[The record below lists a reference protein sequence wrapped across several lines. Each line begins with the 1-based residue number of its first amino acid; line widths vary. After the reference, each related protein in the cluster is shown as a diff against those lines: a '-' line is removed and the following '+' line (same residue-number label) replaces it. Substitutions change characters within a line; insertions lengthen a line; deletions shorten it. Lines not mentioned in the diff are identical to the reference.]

1 MHTHP
6 NVSGRFIPTHA
17 SVTGTSDLARAYILK
32 VVHRTLR
39 LAIVAFL
46 LAGCSAGPASPSQ
59 SVSLLPTL
67 DDPCS
72 LLSRTEVARA
82 TGSEVTKVERGMSR
96 LTGETSGCLYRTN
109 GPYGAIVVD
118 LDRGGEAEFRNRLQE
133 ESQRT
138 YPNVELVS
146 RLGDQAYLDDRTS
159 LAVLS
164 GRAVLWVGTQFVQ
177 PDAPAVL
184 RALAELALARL

>member
-1 MHTHP
+1 M
-6 NVSGRFIPTHA
+6 
-17 SVTGTSDLARAYILK
+17 
-32 VVHRTLR
+32 
-39 LAIVAFL
+39 
-46 LAGCSAGPASPSQ
+46 
-59 SVSLLPTL
+59 
-67 DDPCS
+67 
-72 LLSRTEVARA
+72 
-82 TGSEVTKVERGMSR
+82 
-96 LTGETSGCLYRTN
+96 
-109 GPYGAIVVD
+109 VD